1 MFNLIAT
8 SLQDRLLRIAV
19 LCVFLTGFAHSAISP
34 FLSIIAI
41 ERLGFSTFDYA
52 LMQVFSAILSV
63 GSSIAIGIF
72 TDQTGRYQDVLIT
85 SILAGIAT
93 GAIMYF
99 LPSQLSFII
108 MLTVLAPI
116 AATGFS
122 QYFALAHLAASSNK
136 KLNKDFSTSFVR
148 AAYSSSYVITPTI
161 VATIFASGAD
171 IWVIFGVSAIVS
183 IIVLAVVVTSWPKD
197 ATPERTTTS
206 GIAFLSGLR
215 ELATFS
221 IFIPVMLV
229 AILLGVNLL
238 YFNLLGLLVLNNF
251 GGVEADIALFS
262 GGVALVEIPI
272 MLSGA
277 IILRYISKSS
287 LLLISSIVYAGF
299 LWGLGSAT
307 SMDQV
312 WWLMLPAGLSA
323 GFILTVTL
331 GFVQDLKPN
340 NPGLGGSL
348 VSVAH
353 FTSKLWMA
361 AIFATGTMIS
371 DYAGT
376 AWLGAGVGLLAAVI
390 LFLITK
396 DQATSQQATSEN

>member
-19 LCVFLTGFAHSAISP
+19 LCVFLTGFAHAAISP

-41 ERLGFSTFDYA
+41 ERLGFSAFDYA
-52 LMQVFSAILSV
+52 LMQVISAILSV
-63 GSSIAIGIF
+63 GASIAIGIF

-108 MLTVLAPI
+108 MLTVLAAI

-136 KLNKDFSTSFVR
+136 NLNKDFSTSFVR

-197 ATPERTTTS
+197 ATPERKKTS
-206 GIAFLSGLR
+206 G
-215 ELATFS
+215 
-221 IFIPVMLV
+221 
-229 AILLGVNLL
+229 
-238 YFNLLGLLVLNNF
+238 
-251 GGVEADIALFS
+251 
-262 GGVALVEIPI
+262 
-272 MLSGA
+272 
-277 IILRYISKSS
+277 
-287 LLLISSIVYAGF
+287 IVYAGF

-331 GFVQDLKPN
+331 GFVQDLKPD

-361 AIFATGTMIS
+361 AIFATGTTTS

-376 AWLGAGVGLLAAVI
+376 AWLGAGVGLFAAVI

-396 DQATSQQATSEN
+396 DQATLQQAKSES